1 MSDRVIE
8 RDMVVQL
15 SYVLRDAQGTVI
27 DSSES
32 AEPMEYLHG
41 RGSIIPGLER
51 QLDGKAIGAMV
62 TAVIPPAEGYG
73 IRNEDLVE
81 KVPREHFPPDQ
92 VVEPGMHFAAQTPEG
107 EVRVVITDVD
117 DEHVIVDGNHPL
129 AGVELH
135 FEVKVLSIRPATNHE
150 IDFARDAEAAV

>member
-15 SYVLRDAQGTVI
+15 SYVLKDSQGTVI
-27 DSSES
+27 DSSQS
-32 AEPMEYLHG
+32 DEPMEYLHG
-41 RGSIIPGLER
+41 HGSIIPGLER
-51 QLDGKAIGAMV
+51 QLEGKSVGSNV
-62 TAVIPPAEGYG
+62 TAIIPPAEGYG

-92 VVEPGMHFAAQTPEG
+92 AVEPGMHFAAQTPEG

-117 DEHVIVDGNHPL
+117 DEHVTVDGNHPL
-129 AGVELH
+129 AGIELY
-135 FEVKVLSIRPATNHE
+135 FEVTVLKIRPATNHE
-150 IDFARDAEAAV
+150 IDFARDADTAV